1 MYKKEEN
8 KELIVKSNNLI
19 EASYK
24 LTLQEQRIILYM
36 ASQIQAN
43 DDDFKPIRLSISAFK
58 DLIQINN
65 NSQYKEL
72 KEITERL
79 RTKDLAI
86 KQSNSTLHIGWL
98 SSAEY
103 FHSQGYIELEFSPKL
118 KPYLLQL
125 KERFTKYK
133 LVNVLQLKSFYHIR
147 LFELLK
153 QYESIGWRYFELD
166 ELMGIL
172 GIKKG
177 EYKLYAD
184 FKARILKPAKSE
196 FDEKYK
202 HKAIDFTFEF
212 EEHKEV
218 RKVVGLRFEIKK
230 HKQIALERKE
240 KVDKSTETPDKDLVE
255 KLLEMKLTIRQAK
268 SLVKKY
274 PAERILR
281 NIELTK
287 QKNAQGEVNN
297 LPAFLIE
304 AIENDYAKDY
314 KPSNSAK
321 LATLRAEAKKCW
333 SKNLG
338 SCRVQWS
345 TYKDDRSSACH
356 FCAKFEKQ
364 RSL

>member
-1 MYKKEEN
+1 MYKKEEDKLVVKAN
-8 KELIVKSNNLI
+8 HIV
-19 EASYK
+19 EASYS

-36 ASQIQAN
+36 ASQIKPN

-65 NSQYKEL
+65 NSQYNEIQ
-72 KEITERL
+72 EITKRL
-79 RTKDLAI
+79 RKRDLII
-86 KQSNSTLHIGWL
+86 KQQNTTLQTGWL
-98 SSAEY
+98 SSAKY
-103 FHSQGYIELEFSPKL
+103 FNGEGYVELRFDPNL

-133 LVNVLQLKSFYHIR
+133 LQHIIKMSHSYSIRFY
-147 LFELLK
+147 ELLK
-153 QYESIGWRYFELD
+153 QYESIGWRYFKLD
-166 ELMGIL
+166 ELMGML
-172 GIKKG
+172 GIKKD
-177 EYKLYAD
+177 EYKLYAH
-184 FKARILKPAKSE
+184 FKARVIQPVKAE

-202 HKAIDFTFEF
+202 QKAIEFTFEF
-212 EEHKEV
+212 EEQKKV
-218 RKVVGLRFEIKK
+218 RKVIGLRFEIKK
-230 HKQIALERKE
+230 PQQIAKE
-240 KVDKSTETPDKDLVE
+240 KVEKTTETPEDLLE
-255 KLLEMKLTIRQAK
+255 KLMEIKLTIRQAK
-268 SLVKKY
+268 SLIKKY